1 MAISI
6 NLGKWGSVFPVP
18 ACIVDES
25 IKIASEQQLKVI
37 LFLLRNCNNSY
48 TYEDISKALSI
59 HQSDV
64 KDCID
69 FWIDR
74 GVLCENGNTLT
85 PPQGTAEVNESTT
98 AEPVKTP
105 ARHTPTRATK
115 PDIVTAAQNGS
126 ADETLQALLAEV
138 EIALSKPLSSGDTA
152 TIVMLY
158 DTCGLLPEVIIM
170 LVNYCISI
178 NKGNMYAIEKM
189 GVKWGDEGVDSIET
203 AENKIAYNTRLN
215 KNWKKVSGVFGLSN
229 VGSPTKKQLEFA
241 YRWVEEWHFSDE
253 MLRAAYEACIDSAG
267 KFSMSYI
274 NKILQRWNNAGIYVT
289 EDIEKLGKKKV
300 NNKKSSDASYD
311 IEALEEIQ

>member
-6 NLGKWGSVFPVP
+6 NLGNWGSVFAVP
-18 ACIVDES
+18 SCIVDENL
-25 IKIASEQQLKVI
+25 KIASEQQLKVI

-48 TYEDISKALSI
+48 TYEEISSALSI

-74 GVLCENGNTLT
+74 GVICENGNTLT
-85 PPQGTAEVNESTT
+85 PPQGTASITENTT
-98 AEPVKTP
+98 AEPAKAP

-115 PDIVTAAQNGS
+115 PDIVTAAQKVS
-126 ADETLQALLAEV
+126 TDEALQMLLAEV

-158 DTCGLLPEVIIM
+158 DTCGLSPEVIIM
-170 LVNYCISI
+170 LVNYCVSI

-189 GVKWGDEGVDSIET
+189 GVKWADEGIDSIDA
-203 AENKIAYNTRLN
+203 AENRIAYDTRLN
-215 KNWKKVSGVFGLSN
+215 KNWKKVSSVFGMPN

-274 NKILQRWNNAGIYVT
+274 NKVLERWNNAGIYVVD
-289 EDIEKLGKKKV
+289 DIKKLDSKPSKKK
-300 NNKKSSDASYD
+300 KTSDASYD
-311 IEALEEIQ
+311 IDALEKIQ